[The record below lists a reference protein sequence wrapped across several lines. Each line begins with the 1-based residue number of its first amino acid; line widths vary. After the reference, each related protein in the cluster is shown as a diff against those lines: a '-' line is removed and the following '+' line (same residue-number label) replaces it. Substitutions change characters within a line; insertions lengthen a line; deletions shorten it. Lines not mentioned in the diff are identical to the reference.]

1 MSIQEAALY
10 GDLVIAL
17 RDYAASRMSLLSS
30 VLSVE
35 DARAQVDGFIYDW
48 LFTPQGALYGSAPR
62 EIIWREQL
70 GEGNPIP
77 KEYAA
82 EAYGDCDCPICQMLR
97 EEIENAESDEAHGH
111 FWTYCPDSC
120 LLDRYDPEG
129 SDERWRREFERM
141 EEWQEP
147 GSQSR

>member
-17 RDYAASRMSLLSS
+17 RDYAAELLADGAHD
-30 VLSVE
+30 LDVE
-35 DARAQVDGFIYDW
+35 TAGCRLDEFIRTW
-48 LFTPQGALYGSAPR
+48 FCKPQEQLYGSTPR
-62 EIIWREQL
+62 NVIWREQL

-82 EAYGDCDCPICQMLR
+82 KAYGDCDCPICQMLR

-129 SDERWRREFERM
+129 SDERWRRELERM
-141 EEWQEP
+141 EQWQEP